1 MNHAEHDESIGSM
14 LASIAAALREV
25 SDKLDV
31 VAARVQQ
38 EVPAFPADEDLPDQT
53 RIRRLES
60 WAFHASQDISRLSSR
75 LDALDGGDGDQPP
88 PPTPR
93 GTRSRREVR
102 EAAERAAAERG
113 EPDIDE
119 ATQRPPLER
128 RHSRTDHLGD
138 PTWPLTVAPVPR
150 AAEDRA
156 ASAEWTAPE
165 EVRVAPEAPAAQEPA
180 RASDDGSTRAALAEL
195 IAALQADAGVQ
206 VTLPPDS
213 SPGGGLS
220 PEGPGGGGGA
230 RTVNGARREDAPSPG
245 HRGGVASSAAEVPPR
260 NGYPAADTSGRAPQA
275 SLNGA
280 GSATA
285 SSTDAPSRNGRR
297 SATASSPV
305 EAASRNGAR
314 AAGALAA
321 DTSATA
327 STGIRVLDE
336 SRPPESLPEIAPRNG
351 SGTTDSRPTS
361 DSDQDA
367 LPPRSATATPRNGA
381 RPIPTRALSEPVG
394 ARALDTDAQTRNGS
408 RHGANPALDSA
419 PGARSETDRAQ
430 QAHDRDLD
438 STRAGGQVSEPGR
451 ALDREQS
458 AGGSRSAEARTAEE
472 AQQPADSSADA
483 TGDDSRAVHGSPVG
497 FARTIPAARRALGSE
512 LSESAHDAELDT
524 AVQGTDVPPTTAG
537 VVRAEDRTSGSARSY
552 SATGSGAVGVGHG
565 LGTAGDATESVDG
578 GRVQGFGDTAE
589 VPVADGPTSTAGSA
603 AAAPVGGHGAPGRDA
618 GFTSSADA
626 GVADPFSEEKTEV
639 GMRPVGVERARP
651 VSRHGDD
658 VTVPGVVARHGVP
671 EARTGSDGEEPV
683 AEDPRSAGLTAGHHD
698 ESPVN
703 GRAVNGFDA
712 RAVAD
717 HGTAV
722 SGSTANGIQWT
733 FTDEDLTTPSAPSPA
748 GHPRN
753 GFTGGSQ
760 HSDSSVDDRGPGS
773 PSAAPHADA
782 PAPPTR
788 LSAPKPDAPN
798 RPYATDSGYLPGLAT
813 PPGPDTTF
821 GPDTPM
827 SPETATRPGPATN
840 PGSAL
845 TNPATPASSSS
856 EPRSTLTS
864 PAAGPGEPGTPTA
877 PAHFGA
883 HNASIELPTR
893 GSSAEPSSPT
903 PSGLPTRSPARL
915 SAHRTTMDAADLAGL
930 TNPSVTPAP
939 GNEARPVG
947 TNHSVTLAPS
957 SEASPADTNTSVTL
971 APSSEASPADTNT
984 SVTPGPGGEA
994 RPTGLTNPSASP
1006 ASRGET
1012 RPTGLTNPGAPVSS
1026 GNAADLS
1033 GSSASTTPG
1042 TAHFDSSGDTGAA
1055 GAPSVR
1061 PTVEPVG
1068 RPGSPAYTGDA
1079 AVAEKADF
1087 DAFTNTGAPE
1097 APTGRVTA
1105 QRADGLTHADTPTTF
1120 GSADFDTRAANSAAP
1135 GHQAPFDAAADLPSA
1150 GGRVGSANSTPLT
1163 GSTAFTT
1170 PAPAGSAPERFDTG
1184 NYSGTTEFTGT
1195 VNGATAPDSPATSPL
1210 RRITSDPAPPTETD
1224 AAGITVTGTFRAFD
1238 REERAHGDKLQAML
1252 DELKRSAGLQRRD
1265 VFGPPPTDAG

>member
-113 EPDIDE
+113 EPDTDD
-119 ATQRPPLER
+119 AAQRPPLER

-156 ASAEWTAPE
+156 ASTEWTAPE
-165 EVRVAPEAPAAQEPA
+165 EVRATPEAPAAQEPA

-314 AAGALAA
+314 AASTLSA
-321 DTSATA
+321 DTNATA

-336 SRPPESLPEIAPRNG
+336 TRPSESQPEIAPRNG
-351 SGTTDSRPTS
+351 SGTTVSRPTS
-361 DSDQDA
+361 DSGEDA

-381 RPIPTRALSEPVG
+381 RPIPTRSLSEPVG
-394 ARALDTDAQTRNGS
+394 TRALDTDPQTRNGS
-408 RHGANPALDSA
+408 RHGANPALDSV

-430 QAHDRDLD
+430 QAHGRDLD

-458 AGGSRSAEARTAEE
+458 AGGSRSAEARTAEG
-472 AQQPADSSADA
+472 AQQP
-483 TGDDSRAVHGSPVG
+483 
-497 FARTIPAARRALGSE
+497 
-512 LSESAHDAELDT
+512 
-524 AVQGTDVPPTTAG
+524 
-537 VVRAEDRTSGSARSY
+537 
-552 SATGSGAVGVGHG
+552 
-565 LGTAGDATESVDG
+565 
-578 GRVQGFGDTAE
+578 
-589 VPVADGPTSTAGSA
+589 ADGPTSTAGSA
-603 AAAPVGGHGAPGRDA
+603 SAAAVGGHGAPERDA

-671 EARTGSDGEEPV
+671 EVRTGSDREEP
-683 AEDPRSAGLTAGHHD
+683 AAGDPRSAGLTAGHRE

-717 HGTAV
+717 HGIAV

-733 FTDEDLTTPSAPSPA
+733 FTDEDPTTPSAPSP
-748 GHPRN
+748 
-753 GFTGGSQ
+753 
-760 HSDSSVDDRGPGS
+760 
-773 PSAAPHADA
+773 
-782 PAPPTR
+782 
-788 LSAPKPDAPN
+788 
-798 RPYATDSGYLPGLAT
+798 
-813 PPGPDTTF
+813 
-821 GPDTPM
+821 
-827 SPETATRPGPATN
+827 
-840 PGSAL
+840 AL
-845 TNPATPASSSS
+845 TNPATPASSPS
-856 EPRSTLTS
+856 EPRSALTS

-877 PAHFGA
+877 PAHVGA

-893 GSSAEPSSPT
+893 GSSADPSSPT

-930 TNPSVTPAP
+930 TNPSVTP
-939 GNEARPVG
+939 
-947 TNHSVTLAPS
+947 
-957 SEASPADTNTSVTL
+957 
-971 APSSEASPADTNT
+971 
-984 SVTPGPGGEA
+984 GPGGEA
-994 RPTGLTNPSASP
+994 RPTALTNPSASP
-1006 ASRGET
+1006 ASGGET

-1026 GNAADLS
+1026 GNAADLG
-1033 GSSASTTPG
+1033 GSSASTAPG
-1042 TAHFDSSGDTGAA
+1042 PAHFDSSGDTGAA

-1061 PTVEPVG
+1061 PTVEPAE
-1068 RPGSPAYTGDA
+1068 RPDSPAYTGDA
-1079 AVAEKADF
+1079 AVADKADF

-1097 APTGRVTA
+1097 ATTGRVTA
-1105 QRADGLTHADTPTTF
+1105 QRADGLTHAGTPTML
-1120 GSADFDTRAANSAAP
+1120 GAADFDHRAATSAAP
-1135 GHQAPFDAAADLPSA
+1135 GHQAPFDAAADLPST

-1163 GSTAFTT
+1163 GSTSFTT

-1195 VNGATAPDSPATSPL
+1195 SNGATAPDSPATSPL